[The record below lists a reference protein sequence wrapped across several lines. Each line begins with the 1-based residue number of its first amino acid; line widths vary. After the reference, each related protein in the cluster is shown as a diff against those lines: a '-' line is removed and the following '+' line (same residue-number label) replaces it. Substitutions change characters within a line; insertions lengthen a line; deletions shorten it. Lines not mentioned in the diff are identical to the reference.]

1 LPRKTD
7 SAQPGDWLYL
17 AQGELDAVTLCA
29 QHGVGYAMCRSKLAE
44 VLEKLLKAELIRTG
58 WFLQK
63 THDLRKLGQELE
75 LRASDLMPQVRPL
88 CVAQAQV
95 YFSDR
100 YPGFDLEDPDWPKLR
115 EQLAEVTA
123 LAEAIKARLPQDG

>member
-1 LPRKTD
+1 MPRKTD

-17 AQGELDAVTLCA
+17 AQGELDALTLCA

-88 CVAQAQV
+88 CVALAQV

-123 LAEAIKARLPQDG
+123 LAEAIKARLPQGG

>member
-88 CVAQAQV
+88 CVALAQV